1 MKVHNIHPVLQ
12 PRQKPPVDWRQPV
25 ADSLTVAAGSVTGAF
40 YGPLAGATAGA
51 AVGASSELL
60 AAGHYPAY
68 RASDLVKR
76 QAMVGSLAG
85 LSSSLLQL
93 TAPGLPPLLG
103 VALGAAVGGL
113 SAALIPGRPESPHK
127 PHWNN
132 LQATQA
138 PELWKQGLTGEGV
151 TVAVLDTG
159 SYEHPALQGRVVVSK
174 DFIGED
180 TPDPHHHSMAMAGI
194 IAGHGKDGEYPAV
207 APNANLAILRVA
219 DAQGKVHMSKV
230 VEAIEWARENRQRYN
245 IQVLNLSFTADAGDD
260 PQQLDQ
266 IREALGK
273 AASEGLIPVAS
284 AGNLG
289 PQPAEMQIPAAT
301 PWSLA
306 VASYSPRRQ
315 QLSDFS
321 NRSRPQDECKPTVA
335 SPGEDWLHPG
345 PDGGYLSEVGTSHAA
360 AALSGVVALW
370 KQSYP
375 DLTVEQ
381 AREALQASA
390 RPLTG
395 LSQEEQGSGTVRAL
409 EGLRHLEAAASS
421 APR

>member
-1 MKVHNIHPVLQ
+1 MKVHTIHPVLQ
-12 PRQKPPVDWRQPV
+12 PRQKAPLDWRQPL
-25 ADSLTVAAGSVTGAF
+25 ADSLTVAAGSVTGAL
-40 YGPLAGATAGA
+40 YGPLAGAAAGG

-60 AAGHYPAY
+60 AAGHYPRY
-68 RASDLVKR
+68 QASDLVKR
-76 QAMVGSLAG
+76 QALVGSFAG
-85 LSSSLLQL
+85 LSSSLVQL
-93 TAPGLPPLLG
+93 AAPGLSPLLG

-132 LQATQA
+132 LEATQA
-138 PELWKQGLTGEGV
+138 PELWKQGLTGEGI

-159 SYEHPALQGRVVVSK
+159 SSEHPALQGRVVVTR
-174 DFIGED
+174 DFVGDEN
-180 TPDPHHHSMAMAGI
+180 PNPHHHSIAMAGI

-207 APNANLAILRVA
+207 APNAQLAILRVA
-219 DAQGKVHMSKV
+219 DAQGKVQTNKV

-245 IQVLNLSFTADAGDD
+245 IQVLNLSFTADSGDD
-260 PQQLDQ
+260 PQQLSQ
-266 IREALGK
+266 IRDALAK
-273 AASEGLIPVAS
+273 AASEGIIPVAS

-289 PQPAEMQIPAAT
+289 PEPAEMQIPAAT

-306 VASYSPRRQ
+306 VASYSPRSG

-321 NRSRPQDECKPTVA
+321 NRSRPEDEFKPTVA

-345 PDGGYLSEVGTSHAA
+345 PNGGYLSEVGTSHAA

-370 KQSYP
+370 KQSHP

-381 AREALQASA
+381 AREALTTSA
-390 RPLTG
+390 RPLRG
-395 LSQEEQGSGTVRAL
+395 QSQEAQGSGTVRAL
-409 EGLRHLEAAASS
+409 DGLKHLEAAANS